1 MHQLVQLFS
10 LQFVQNAVFA
20 GVLAAVLCGVL
31 GMFVVVK
38 RMVVAT
44 GGISHGA
51 FGGLGLFY
59 FLGWP
64 PLLGAVV
71 VAAASAFLLGIRH
84 PGKAATQD
92 AIIGVFW
99 SVGMALGVLFIYMTP
114 GYAPNLMSY
123 LFGDILTVTRGDVYR
138 LGAMVVL
145 VLAVMAALNKAIV
158 AVAFDEVFAQVQGLP
173 VRALTTMLM
182 VLVAVSVILLIQVV
196 GIILVIALFTIPPLV
211 ALSFSQQFWNAVGLA
226 VLVGLFVILGGL
238 AASYWANLP
247 SGPCIVVL
255 GMALVA
261 VSRATLHYRRSRADA
276 LPATN

>member
-1 MHQLVQLFS
+1 MHLVVQLLGF
-10 LQFVQNAVFA
+10 QFIQNAVLA

-38 RMVVAT
+38 RMVVVT

-59 FLGWP
+59 LLGWP
-64 PLLGAVV
+64 PMLGAVL
-71 VAAASAFLLGIRH
+71 VAAGSALLFGLRK
-84 PGKAATQD
+84 PTKAVSQD

-123 LFGDILTVTRGDVYR
+123 LFGDILTVTRMDVYR
-138 LGAMVVL
+138 LGVMVALVL
-145 VLAVMAALNKAIV
+145 VVMAALHKAVV

-173 VRALTTMLM
+173 VRALTTLLM

-211 ALSFSQQFWNAVGLA
+211 ALSVSQQFWRAVGMA
-226 VLVGLFVILGGL
+226 VLVGLVVILGGL

-247 SGPCIVVL
+247 SGPCIVLL
-255 GMALVA
+255 GMLLVA
-261 VSRATLHYRRSRADA
+261 FSRLVVRYRQARADA
-276 LPATN
+276 RLAT